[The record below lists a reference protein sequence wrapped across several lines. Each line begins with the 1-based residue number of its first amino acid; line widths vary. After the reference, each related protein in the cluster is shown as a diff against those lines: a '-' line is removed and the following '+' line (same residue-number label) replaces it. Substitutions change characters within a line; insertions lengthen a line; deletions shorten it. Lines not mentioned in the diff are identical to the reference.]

1 MISQYLDFVSN
12 KELKLPNYEEND
24 ILVYTKKTKKRLCV
38 GFIRKSILSVKKP
51 TARHA
56 TPASTCIPDFTDFLL
71 IAIPAKRISANTDGK
86 TAPGL
91 E

>member
-38 GFIRKSILSVKKP
+38 GFIRKSILFPEHKFQPQDGIVFGK
-51 TARHA
+51 H
-56 TPASTCIPDFTDFLL
+56 CLL
-71 IAIPAKRISANTDGK
+71 ALNRFMNKLDKEIKQ
-86 TAPGL
+86 
-91 E
+91 